1 MRTGSIVSWCGD
13 REHAGE
19 MENVPASLDFQDV
32 KSGPDLSKVVIIDS
46 MKMRV
51 TKIDK
56 GWNDFELIFFT
67 FIVFLPSKYCILY
80 KKKIF

>member
-1 MRTGSIVSWCGD
+1 
-13 REHAGE
+13 

-46 MKMRV
+46 IKMRV

-56 GWNDFELIFFT
+56 GWNDFELIFF
-67 FIVFLPSKYCILY
+67 LQS
-80 KKKIF
+80 

>member
-1 MRTGSIVSWCGD
+1 
-13 REHAGE
+13 
-19 MENVPASLDFQDV
+19 MENVPASLHFQDV

-56 GWNDFELIFFT
+56 GWNDFELIFFYIHSI
-67 FIVFLPSKYCILY
+67 FYLRNIVYY
-80 KKKIF
+80 TKKIFFLNSERANHLDRAAVPRS

>member
-1 MRTGSIVSWCGD
+1 
-13 REHAGE
+13 

-56 GWNDFELIFFT
+56 EWNDFELIFFYIHSI
-67 FIVFLPSKYCILY
+67 FYLRNIVYY
-80 KKKIF
+80 TKKKFF